1 MENLCSPF
9 GIWSKN
15 EQKYYITI
23 GTINLNF
30 FLQMRQNIFKRSR
43 FFKYGHY
50 NNGRNIYLVS
60 PGWAD
65 PQDCVN
71 DPKVCCRQD
80 PTFDADFVVE
90 IADDFGILYA
100 EKIMFTAS
108 QIVSQQSLSL
118 ISNLFIL
125 TWYLQKSL

>member
-1 MENLCSPF
+1 
-9 GIWSKN
+9 
-15 EQKYYITI
+15 
-23 GTINLNF
+23 
-30 FLQMRQNIFKRSR
+30 MRQNIFKRSR

-118 ISNLFIL
+118 TSN
-125 TWYLQKSL
+125 